1 MSNTT
6 QDIPTCTFMYTYML
20 SHTSIVIKSDSTET
34 FCFMVMHEIQA
45 RLRKI
50 YLLYNLMKAWMWY
63 TVIVNCQSLVTKS
76 CLNSLTATEC
86 KRGS

>member
-6 QDIPTCTFMYTYML
+6 QEIHTCTFMYTYVL
-20 SHTSIVIKSDSTET
+20 SHTSIVIKSDSGNAYEL
-34 FCFMVMHEIQA
+34 QA

-76 CLNSLTATEC
+76 GLNSFTATEC
-86 KRGS
+86 KRGSKIP